1 MDRKR
6 FFYNL
11 GALGAAVLLI
21 VAAGAFTPKAARG
34 VGLGMGSACFA
45 FSLWFVAALVHR
57 RRLDGYLE
65 FHVRGRR
72 IGVWSAIG
80 WTIAALAVWEII
92 QAALFVPAV
101 SRWLTLADGV
111 LIAVLGCA
119 GLITHEVS
127 TERVVYVLEVVE
139 RPDREI

>member
-1 MDRKR
+1 MGRKR
-6 FFYNL
+6 FFFNL

-21 VAAGAFTPKAARG
+21 VAAGALSPSAAKG
-34 VGLGMGSACFA
+34 VGLGIGSACCA

-65 FHVRGRR
+65 FRVRRRR

-80 WTIAALAVWEII
+80 WAIAGIAVWEIV
-92 QAALFVPAV
+92 QAAVFEADV
-101 SRWLTLADGV
+101 SRWLTLADG
-111 LIAVLGCA
+111 LMIAALGCA

-139 RPDREI
+139 RPDRDN